1 MYLKRALRA
10 ARALFVLGLSL
21 GGAREAPA
29 QSLTSGS
36 LKGRIIT
43 RDGNGVVGVQL
54 TLEGRLGGTI
64 REFESDRDGSFRLAL
79 LAPGEYRLLAE
90 LPGYQPVRR
99 TGIVVAAGRATVFE
113 IRIEKRPPPITTV
126 DEVAGQATQ
135 VGTTGG
141 RVYRGTD
148 ISDLARRRDIAD
160 VSRQATELVAATD
173 GREGFAI
180 AASGRPASQSRLFVD
195 GLLETLLKHPG
206 YPDEPAR
213 TPVFSRGAVD
223 QAQIIGVPLDAE
235 WRGTT
240 GSIFAVQT
248 RRAAGKIQFQPYAT
262 FSTAKLGGRAL
273 DNPGDSAASSF
284 QVGAVLSGAVVPDTA
299 HFVLGFDYQQ
309 LEQPGAR
316 PWERDTASYRGVAGS
331 LAQTIGAVAS
341 DSFGTQVGSLVAPP
355 VRTYKGGNGFGRLD
369 WQLGA
374 TTTLL
379 ARAGF
384 ASWKEQ
390 GWAFGEDLA
399 SGAGSSLNARDG
411 SAAISVTSASGPSA
425 NELRFGF
432 NLARREYA
440 GTNVINTSIVSNG
453 AGFGTPLGLPGLF
466 DSKVV
471 DFSDAY
477 QHQFGDHRL
486 KFGMSLSFL
495 NYSQDYRYGS
505 AGAYTFGDIDG
516 FGLGRGSYF
525 GLSGP
530 AETAQFTTKE
540 FGLFVQDAWN
550 ITPEIQVFAGFRY
563 DRQSLP
569 AGKVLPN
576 AAWLALTGVRNDS
589 IPKDKRGFAPRV
601 SFVWDVQ
608 NKGDWIVR
616 GGGGVYLGRM
626 DPTTLA
632 EAILFDQNVTVN
644 RGIAAFAT
652 WPIAPDAALA
662 PAAGQRLTVIS
673 TTYRNPRSA
682 KYEFGVSRRLS
693 DAMFHLS
700 ASYQH
705 SDYLLRRQ
713 DLNRA
718 AQVGTTQEGRPVY
731 GTLVQRASLV
741 VPQVG
746 SNRRFSDFDLVSGL
760 VPTGFVDHYEV
771 SALLERRLSDRLS
784 FSAAYTYSQTT
795 DNLVGARSPDPADQL
810 SPFPDGL
817 NGGDWTKGTSD
828 FAVPHRAAL
837 SASYRTPGASG
848 VSLGARYRIRSG
860 LSFTPGFRP
869 GVDANGDGS
878 GNNDPALLGGNVAGV
893 AEALAQASC
902 TGGTTGAFAVRNS
915 CRADMQQALDLS
927 FSVGLPVGTA
937 KNRVVFRVD
946 AFNVVATAT
955 GVVDRALVLIDP
967 TKSLTTDPSGNVSL
981 PLVANSKF
989 GSLLI
994 RRGEPR
1000 MVRVGL
1006 SLEY

>member
-1 MYLKRALRA
+1 MYLNSALRA
-10 ARALFVLGLSL
+10 ARILFVA
-21 GGAREAPA
+21 GACLAGVGEARA

-36 LKGRIIT
+36 LKGRIVT
-43 RDGNGVVGVQL
+43 REGVGVSRVQL
-54 TLEGRLGGTI
+54 TLEGRSGGTV
-64 REFESDRDGSFRLAL
+64 REFESDREGGFRLPL

-90 LPGYQPVRR
+90 LAGYQPVRR
-99 TGIVVAAGRATVFE
+99 TGIVVAAGRGTSVE
-113 IRIEKRPPPITTV
+113 IRIEKRPPPITKV
-126 DEVAGQATQ
+126 EEVGGPATQ

-141 RVYRGTD
+141 RVYRGSD
-148 ISDLARRRDIAD
+148 VSDLARRRDIAD
-160 VSRQATELVAATD
+160 VSRLATEVVAATD

-180 AASGRPASQSRLFVD
+180 AASGRPAAQSRLFVD
-195 GLLETLLKHPG
+195 GVLETLLKHPG

-213 TPVFSRGAVD
+213 TPVFHRDGVD

-235 WRGTT
+235 WRGAT

-248 RRAAGKIQFQPYAT
+248 RQAAGKLQFQPYAT
-262 FSTAKLGGRAL
+262 FTNAKIGGRAL
-273 DNPGDSAASSF
+273 DNPGDSTTSSF
-284 QVGAVLSGAVVPDTA
+284 QVGAVLSGALVPDTA
-299 HFVLGFDYQQ
+299 HFLLRFDYQQ

-316 PWERDTASYRGVAGS
+316 PWERDSASYRGSAVS
-331 LAQTIGAVAS
+331 LAQTLATVAT
-341 DSFGTQVGSLVAPP
+341 DSFGTRVGSLVAPP
-355 VRTYKGGNGFGRLD
+355 VRSYKGGSGFGRVD

-374 TTTLL
+374 RTTLL

-384 ASWKEQ
+384 ASWKER
-390 GWAFGEDLA
+390 GWAFGDDLA
-399 SGAGSSLNARDG
+399 SGAGSGLDARDG
-411 SAAISVTSASGPSA
+411 SGAISVTSSGEASA

-432 NLARREYA
+432 NLARREYV
-440 GTNVINTSIVSNG
+440 GTNVVNTNLVSNG
-453 AGFGTPLGLPGLF
+453 AGFGTPLGLPALF

-471 DFSDAY
+471 DFSEAY
-477 QHQFGDHRL
+477 QRQFGDHRL

-505 AGAYTFGDIDG
+505 AGAYTFGDVDG

-525 GLSGP
+525 GLTSP

-540 FGLFVQDAWN
+540 FGIFVQDAWN
-550 ITPEIQVFAGFRY
+550 VTPEIQVFAGLRY
-563 DRQSLP
+563 DRQILP
-569 AGKVLPN
+569 SGKIIPN

-589 IPKDKRGFAPRV
+589 IPKDKRGVSPRV

-608 NKGDWIVR
+608 NKGEWIVR
-616 GGGGVYLGRM
+616 GGGGIYLGRM
-626 DPTTLA
+626 DATTLA

-644 RGIAAFAT
+644 RGIANFAT
-652 WPIAPDAALA
+652 WPTAPDAALA
-662 PAAGQRLTVIS
+662 PPAGQRLTVIGD
-673 TTYRNPRSA
+673 TYRNPRSS
-682 KYEFGVSRRLS
+682 KYEFGVSRRLA
-693 DAMFHLS
+693 DAMLHVS

-718 AQVGTTQEGRPVY
+718 PQVGTTQEGRPVY

-741 VPQVG
+741 IPRVG

-760 VPTGFVDHYEV
+760 VPSGSADHYEV
-771 SALLERRLSDRLS
+771 SALLERRMSDRLS

-810 SPFPDGL
+810 SPFPEGL

-828 FAVPHRAAL
+828 FDVPHRAAV
-837 SASYRTPGASG
+837 SASYRTPGPSG
-848 VSLGARYRIRSG
+848 VTLGARYRVRSG
-860 LSFTPGFRP
+860 LPFTPGFRP

-893 AEALAQASC
+893 AEALTQASC
-902 TGGTTGAFAVRNS
+902 TGGATGAFAVRNS
-915 CRADMQQALDLS
+915 CRGEMQQALDLS
-927 FSVGLPVGTA
+927 LAVALPVGMA
-937 KNRVVFRVD
+937 KNRLVLRVD
-946 AFNVVATAT
+946 AFNVVSTAT
-955 GVVDRALVLIDP
+955 GVIDRALVLVDP
-967 TKSLTTDPSGNVSL
+967 TRVLSTDASGNVAI
-981 PLVANSKF
+981 PLIANSKF

-1006 SLEY
+1006 SMEY

>member
-1 MYLKRALRA
+1 MHLHRALRA
-10 ARALFVLGLSL
+10 ARTLFLVGLCLLS
-21 GGAREAPA
+21 AREARA

-36 LKGRIIT
+36 LKGRIVT
-43 RDGNGVVGVQL
+43 GDGAGVAGVQL
-54 TLEGRLGGTI
+54 TLEGRVGGI
-64 REFESDRDGSFRLAL
+64 VREFESDLHGNFNLPL

-99 TGIVVAAGRATVFE
+99 MGVAVTAGRATSIEV
-113 IRIEKRPPPITTV
+113 RIEKRPPPITTV
-126 DEVAGQATQ
+126 DEVGGPSPQ

-141 RVYRGTD
+141 RVYRGAD
-148 ISDLARRRDIAD
+148 LSDLARRRDIAD
-160 VSRQATELVAATD
+160 VSRLATEVVAATD

-180 AASGRPASQSRLFVD
+180 AASGRPGAQSRMFVD
-195 GLLETLLKHPG
+195 GVLETLLKHPG

-213 TPVFSRGAVD
+213 TPVFHRDGVD

-235 WRGTT
+235 WRGAT

-248 RRAAGKIQFQPYAT
+248 RQATGKMQFQPYASFT
-262 FSTAKLGGRAL
+262 NAKIGGRPL
-273 DNPGDSAASSF
+273 DNPGDSTTSSF
-284 QVGAVLSGAVVPDTA
+284 QVGAVLSGALVPDTA
-299 HFVLGFDYQQ
+299 HFLIRFDYQQ

-316 PWERDTASYRGVAGS
+316 PWEHDSASYKGVTVP
-331 LAQTIGAVAS
+331 LAQTITGVAS

-355 VRTYKGGNGFGRLD
+355 VRTYKGGSGFGRLD

-374 TTTLL
+374 TTTLM

-384 ASWKEQ
+384 ASWKER

-399 SGAGSSLNARDG
+399 SGAGSGLDARDG
-411 SAAISVTSASGPSA
+411 SGAISVTSANGGSA

-432 NLARREYA
+432 NLARRDYT
-440 GTNVINTSIVSNG
+440 GTSVINTNLVSNG

-466 DSKVV
+466 DNKVV

-486 KFGMSLSFL
+486 KVGMSLSFL
-495 NYSQDYRYGS
+495 NYSQDYRFGS
-505 AGAYTFGDIDG
+505 AGAYTFGDING

-525 GLSGP
+525 GVTGP

-540 FGLFVQDAWN
+540 FGFFLQDAWSV
-550 ITPEIQVFAGFRY
+550 TPEIQVFAGIRY

-569 AGKVLPN
+569 AGKILPN
-576 AAWLALTGVRNDS
+576 AAWLAATGVRNDS

-608 NKGDWIVR
+608 NKGEWIVR

-644 RGIAAFAT
+644 RGVTDFAT
-652 WPIAPDAALA
+652 WPVAPDAALA
-662 PAAGQRLTVIS
+662 PSAGQRLTVIGN
-673 TTYRNPRSA
+673 TYKNPRSA

-693 DAMFHLS
+693 DAMLHLS

-741 VPQVG
+741 TPQAG

-760 VPTGFVDHYEV
+760 TPSGVADHYEL
-771 SALLERRLSDRLS
+771 SAVLERRMTDRLS
-784 FSAAYTYSQTT
+784 FAAAYTYSKTT

-810 SPFPDGL
+810 SPFPEGL
-817 NGGDWTKGTSD
+817 NGGDWTKGSSD
-828 FAVPHRAAL
+828 FDVPHRGAL
-837 SASYRTPGASG
+837 SASYRTPGVSG
-848 VSLGARYRIRSG
+848 ATVTARYRVRSG
-860 LSFTPGFRP
+860 LPFTPGFRP

-893 AEALAQASC
+893 AEALAGASC
-902 TGGTTGAFAVRNS
+902 TGGSTGTFAVRNS
-915 CRADMQQALDLS
+915 CRSDMQQALDLS
-927 FSVGLPVGTA
+927 LAFGLPIGTA
-937 KNRVVFRVD
+937 KNRLVLRID
-946 AFNVVATAT
+946 AFNVVSTAT
-955 GVVDRALVLIDP
+955 GVIDRALVLVDP
-967 TKSLTTDPSGNVSL
+967 TRALSTDASGNVSI
-981 PLVANSKF
+981 PLIANSHF

-1006 SLEY
+1006 SMEY